1 MKLEELLKDSP
12 DVLKAVTD
20 AIAKVNEGKS
30 DKLEHVRF
38 ADLSEGEYVSKA
50 KYTALDAENQ
60 TNTTKLTEANN
71 LIQQLQK
78 AAKGD
83 EALQGQITAY
93 QTKVQELETELA
105 QTKIDAAIKVG
116 LLAENAVDVDY
127 LTFKLKEKG
136 EKMELDEQGN
146 IKGWSDKVAAL
157 KTQLPTQFQ
166 DKGKGGYE
174 GFRPL
179 DKNNQQNQDTGMTRA
194 ELLKKPYAEQVKFF
208 NENPDAYN
216 EIMKG

>member
-1 MKLEELLKDSP
+1 MDF
-12 DVLKAVTD
+12 LKAILGD
-20 AIAKVNEGKS
+20 ELFGQFQQAVNAYNGKPENKEKQI
-30 DKLEHVRF
+30 KL
-38 ADLSEGEYVSKA
+38 ADLGSGEYVSKA

-136 EKMELDEQGN
+136 EKLELDEQGN
-146 IKGWSDKVAAL
+146 IKGWNDKVSAL

-166 DKGKGGYE
+166 DKGKGGYK

-179 DKNNQQNQDTGMTRA
+179 DKNNQQNQKPGITKA
-194 ELLKKPYAEQVKFF
+194 ELLKKPYAEQVKFY